1 MLPPN
6 LLIVSIVILLATT
19 ASTAPV
25 EEKEVEEVETEAT
38 EMLEGEVSEEEE
50 DDDDDSKSQDN
61 FDGAL
66 GAQKTT
72 MSAPAAGGSA
82 LSGQALEAGPH
93 VGAAGSSTGQGVDLS
108 PVQLAAAGPPNSS
121 SGSAVSPGSEGSMGS
136 AASVGS
142 TGSVSFLGPAGSA
155 GSPGSVDSMGSAAS
169 VGSAGSVSFL
179 GPAGSAGS
187 QGSVGSMGFAG
198 SVDSAGPVD
207 SGGSLGSVGSAGFVE
222 LGGSP
227 GSVPAEISGVSA
239 GQTHSAGA
247 ERLPSS
253 SRTDVNG
260 PDGVDSESN
269 GNGQKLLNGGGA
281 GAGVESQTGIIDPSS
296 HDYLHNLMGGGLV
309 DVFSTDGHVEI
320 PAHLTHPTHHVFS
333 GIGTDVTVV
342 PSGGQIMVDSPA
354 DSHHHSAGS
363 IDQSAS
369 HGASLSP
376 GSDQPMARPFSGS
389 SHSII
394 SSTSL
399 LGSAIGGHQEQTDR
413 TQFSDHNGNGRQ
425 TMLTDTNRAVTER
438 MSSLGDAHTQNLL
451 MQTDLTGGTE
461 TVTALHLDLTNS
473 GPGRDITELSPITMN
488 IESAAAVTNTL
499 SPVSAVGSNTDPV
512 TVMADSTGTDTVTAH
527 PSGTPFDSR
536 HLAGTDQTQMA
547 GSVTEQYNPSGQGPE
562 GAENAELED
571 TC

>member
-108 PVQLAAAGPPNSS
+108 PVQLAAGPPNSS
-121 SGSAVSPGSEGSMGS
+121 S
-136 AASVGS
+136 
-142 TGSVSFLGPAGSA
+142 
-155 GSPGSVDSMGSAAS
+155 
-169 VGSAGSVSFL
+169 
-179 GPAGSAGS
+179 
-187 QGSVGSMGFAG
+187 
-198 SVDSAGPVD
+198 
-207 SGGSLGSVGSAGFVE
+207 
-222 LGGSP
+222 
-227 GSVPAEISGVSA
+227 
-239 GQTHSAGA
+239 GA

-547 GSVTEQYNPSGQGPE
+547 GLSSPGSVTEQYNPSGQGPE